1 MSRLSVPCAHP
12 HCLPIST
19 ASPPRPCAPILVIVM
34 TTSPPATRLGR
45 LLHVQPAEDFGLTE
59 RQDSKRSIGVELSV
73 VFLITLGMSG
83 LTSLVSLIE
92 TQIKASQAKTVIS
105 HYVVS
110 VAAPKSTVGYID
122 LVYQLLS
129 ITRGLA
135 EGAIGLYL
143 LWRAGFSISRRLGL
157 NLRRPGWDVGTG
169 FGLAALIGIPGL
181 GLYLLSQHLG
191 FSLTVQASTMTD
203 VWWRVPVT
211 VLIAVENG
219 LLEEVLVVGYLM
231 TRLQQLRWSTS
242 AVIAAS
248 AVLRGSYHLYQGY
261 GGFVGNAIM
270 GVVFGWFYL
279 RYRRL
284 WPLVIAHSVIDIVT
298 LVAYPLLKGHVSWLP

>member
-1 MSRLSVPCAHP
+1 
-12 HCLPIST
+12 
-19 ASPPRPCAPILVIVM
+19 M
-34 TTSPPATRLGR
+34 TTPSSAAAHSSPAPTGSALRRWLG
-45 LLHVQPAEDFGLTE
+45 VQPPDDFQLTQ
-59 RQDSKRSIGVELSV
+59 RKDSPRSIGIELSV

-129 ITRGLA
+129 VTKGLA

-157 NLRRPGWDVGTG
+157 NLRRPGWDVGLG

-211 VLIAVENG
+211 VLIAIENG
-219 LLEEVLVVGYLM
+219 LLEEILVVGYLT
-231 TRLQQLRWSTS
+231 TRLQQLRWGTF

-270 GVVFGWFYL
+270 GIIFGWFYL
-279 RYRRL
+279 KYRRI
-284 WPLVIAHSVIDIVT
+284 WPLVIAHSLIDIVT

>member
-1 MSRLSVPCAHP
+1 MS
-12 HCLPIST
+12 
-19 ASPPRPCAPILVIVM
+19 
-34 TTSPPATRLGR
+34 
-45 LLHVQPAEDFGLTE
+45 LLRVGPTDDFQLTD
-59 RQDSKRSIGVELSV
+59 RADSRRSIGIELSV

-92 TQIKASQAKTVIS
+92 TQIKANQAKTVIS

-110 VAAPKSTVGYID
+110 VAAPRSTVGYID

-129 ITRGLA
+129 ITKGLA
-135 EGAIGLYL
+135 TGALGLYL
-143 LWRAGFSISRRLGL
+143 LWRAGFSLSQRLGL
-157 NLRRPGWDVGTG
+157 NRRRPGWDVGLG

-211 VLIAVENG
+211 VLIALENG
-219 LLEEVLVVGYLM
+219 FLEEVLVVGYLT
-231 TRLQQLRWSTS
+231 TRLQQLRWPTV
-242 AVIAAS
+242 AVILGS
-248 AVLRGSYHLYQGY
+248 AVLRGTYHLYQGY
-261 GGFVGNAIM
+261 GAFVGNVIM
-270 GVVFGWFYL
+270 GIIFSWFYL
-279 RYRRL
+279 RFRRL
-284 WPLVIAHSVIDIVT
+284 WPLVIAHTLIDTVT

>member
-1 MSRLSVPCAHP
+1 
-12 HCLPIST
+12 
-19 ASPPRPCAPILVIVM
+19 M
-34 TTSPPATRLGR
+34 TTSPAAPSPSALRR
-45 LLHVQPAEDFGLTE
+45 LLRVHPDDDFELTQ
-59 RQDSKRSIGVELSV
+59 RKDSPRSIGVELSV

-129 ITRGLA
+129 VTKGLA

-157 NLRRPGWDVGTG
+157 NLRRPGWDVGFG

-191 FSLTVQASTMTD
+191 YSLTVQASTMTD

-211 VLIAVENG
+211 VLIAIENG
-219 LLEEVLVVGYLM
+219 FLEEVLVVGYLI
-231 TRLQQLRWSTS
+231 TRLKQLHWGTF

-270 GVVFGWFYL
+270 GIIFGWFYL
-279 RYRRL
+279 KYRRI
-284 WPLVIAHSVIDIVT
+284 WPLVIAHSLIDIVT

>member
-1 MSRLSVPCAHP
+1 MATSSAP
-12 HCLPIST
+12 
-19 ASPPRPCAPILVIVM
+19 SPARRRNPLRVGPTDDFEIGDRKD
-34 TTSPPATRLGR
+34 SP
-45 LLHVQPAEDFGLTE
+45 
-59 RQDSKRSIGVELSV
+59 RSIGTELTV

-92 TQIKASQAKTVIS
+92 TQIKANQAKTVIS
-105 HYVVS
+105 HYVVA

-129 ITRGLA
+129 ITKGVA
-135 EGAIGLYL
+135 EGALGLYL
-143 LWRAGFSISRRLGL
+143 LWRAGFNLSRRLGL
-157 NLRRPGWDVGTG
+157 NLRRPGWDVGLG

-211 VLIAVENG
+211 VLIAIENG
-219 LLEEVLVVGYLM
+219 FLEEVLVVGYLT
-231 TRLQQLRWSTS
+231 TRLQQLRWPTVW
-242 AVIAAS
+242 VILSS
-248 AVLRGSYHLYQGY
+248 AVLRGTYHLYQGY
-261 GGFVGNAIM
+261 GAFVGNAIM
-270 GVVFGWFYL
+270 GIIFAWFYL
-279 RYRRL
+279 RFRRL
-284 WPLVIAHSVIDIVT
+284 WPLVIAHALIDTVT